1 METKGATMSHVCR
14 RNLARLTTTLHGS
27 LRGTRFE
34 AEFTR
39 LRELERSPR
48 TVVEAWQRE
57 RLRVA
62 LDLWAHR
69 IPFYR
74 DHLRREAER
83 RGLTLEALLDSMAGS
98 GDLSPLP
105 LMDKAA
111 VRAAGAALEVEGAD
125 HRRLV
130 RNHTGGSTGEVFHF
144 LQNDVDE
151 RWLQAGVRL
160 FREMLGL
167 DAHCRTAQIWG
178 ASIEAS
184 SAATW
189 KARCVRWLLHTQF
202 HSTYDLSRERR
213 RTIARAIHDFGP
225 ELLVGYPSSLSSF
238 LPDVREL
245 GPTPFPALRAI
256 WSASETLLP
265 GMREE
270 LEAGFGAPVY
280 NNYGCREFGPLAMEC
295 PAREG
300 LHLNEGA
307 YWFEFLPVAEGLHEI
322 VVTDLK
328 NEVMPLVRY
337 RMGDLAQGEPGHCSC
352 GRGFRILRGL
362 EGRTFDLVRGRDG
375 EVVTGTFWTL
385 LLRTRPGVQRFQVVQ
400 EDWDDFIIRLE
411 TTAEFQRESLDFFRG
426 QIQGQFRNPVRLDI
440 RLDEPIQVQASG
452 KFRFIQSKVGART
465 PHPGGTP

>member
-1 METKGATMSHVCR
+1 MSHVCR
-14 RNLARLTTTLHGS
+14 RTLSRLTTTLHGS

-34 AEFTR
+34 VEFAR

-48 TVVEAWQRE
+48 TGVEAWQRE
-57 RLRVA
+57 RLRAA
-62 LDLWAHR
+62 LDLWARR

-74 DHLRREAER
+74 DHLGREAAA
-83 RGLTLEALLDSMAGS
+83 RGLPLERLLDDLAQR

-111 VRAAGAALEVEGAD
+111 VRAAGASLEVEGAD
-125 HRRLV
+125 RRRLV

-144 LQNDVDE
+144 LQNGVDE

-184 SAATW
+184 SAAT
-189 KARCVRWLLHTQF
+189 ARARAVRWLLHTQF
-202 HSTYDLSRERR
+202 HSTYDLTRERR
-213 RTIARAIHDFGP
+213 REIVRAIHAFGP

-245 GPTPFPALRAI
+245 GRAPFPALRAI
-256 WSASETLLP
+256 WSASETLLH
-265 GMREE
+265 GLREE
-270 LEAGFGAPVY
+270 LQEAFGAPVY

-307 YWFEFLPVAEGLHEI
+307 YWFEFLPVAEGLREI

-337 RMGDLAQGEPGHCSC
+337 RMGDLAQGDPGLCSC

-385 LLRTRPGVQRFQVVQ
+385 LLRTRPGVQRFQVLQ
-400 EDWDDFIIRLE
+400 EDWDEFVIRLE
-411 TTAEFQRESLDFFRG
+411 TTAGFQRESLDFFRD
-426 QIQGQFRNPVRLDI
+426 QIQGQFRRPVHLDF

-452 KFRFIQSKVGART
+452 KFRFIQSKVGAT
-465 PHPGGTP
+465 APPPGSAP